1 MKDISDRRLY
11 GIFYTFLGIFI
22 CFLFYNLFI
31 QYGGKVWFL
40 GLGGAVL
47 IFKGILSFVSVS
59 NRKKHEY
66 YFKSNFDLDKINELN
81 KYLNVIDKINKY
93 SLLVYSI
100 VVGIWMFIET
110 DYDFYT
116 LFIVGLYMILCWRG
130 K

>member
-1 MKDISDRRLY
+1 M
-11 GIFYTFLGIFI
+11 
-22 CFLFYNLFI
+22 
-31 QYGGKVWFL
+31 
-40 GLGGAVL
+40 
-47 IFKGILSFVSVS
+47 SVS

-81 KYLNVIDKINKY
+81 KNLNVIDKINKY